1 MSNAFAALIWWV
13 VPAAGLIG
21 ALGYVLWVTKFQGKF
36 QQETQRSVGQ
46 FQRFQDSL
54 RDSQARDVAEDRV
67 SFRFLIGCLLP
78 SPSLMQSAMSGHGT
92 DRSPGRMWRP
102 PVRSPTSLG
111 RLASLPTP
119 LPRCPPHTSM

>member
-21 ALGYVLWVTKFQGKF
+21 ALGYVLWVTKFEGKF

-54 RDSQARDVAEDRV
+54 RDSQARDVATGGAIIATTAAV
-67 SFRFLIGCLLP
+67 SNDDVNDQGQDAINDFGAFDSG
-78 SPSLMQSAMSGHGT
+78 SFDAGSAN
-92 DRSPGRMWRP
+92 
-102 PVRSPTSLG
+102 
-111 RLASLPTP
+111 
-119 LPRCPPHTSM
+119 

>member
-21 ALGYVLWVTKFQGKF
+21 AFGYVLWVTKFEGKF

-54 RDSQARDVAEDRV
+54 RDSQARDAAGGAVIITSATAADSKGKSSDDAGTV
-67 SFRFLIGCLLP
+67 GP
-78 SPSLMQSAMSGHGT
+78 SAIDTGFDAGFDSG
-92 DRSPGRMWRP
+92 S
-102 PVRSPTSLG
+102 SN
-111 RLASLPTP
+111 
-119 LPRCPPHTSM
+119 